1 MVKASSK
8 TRRKGSARTYAQFKG
23 DRKRSLTNKMKAIR
37 KGTAAYN
44 AYVKRKR
51 SK

>member
-1 MVKASSK
+1 MA
-8 TRRKGSARTYAQFKG
+8 TARGTKGRARTSAQVRG

-37 KGTAAYN
+37 KGTAAYK
-44 AYVKRKR
+44 AYTKRKR